1 MKFAIID
8 ISSSSIS
15 LLAAEGEK
23 TFDILFRE
31 RENVSI
37 LHYMEGKNLS
47 ERGVEKIAEN
57 LGKMKEIC
65 RKAGIDKCYV
75 ISTASMRNFENF
87 EWVIE
92 ELYKRVAVRVNL
104 LDGQEEAYC
113 DLVSNERYR
122 ALDRAVLADI
132 GGGSIELCDLTKDN
146 PDSLVY
152 LDFGPIQINHRF
164 VANIHPTEGEAK
176 DIKKY
181 VRKKLEKS
189 GLPGGGALSTAVLV
203 GATNQAIYDVY
214 CDYYDEERAA
224 GEKRIEYDRLK
235 KLCKHLVRS
244 SDRSMLVLKNAPE
257 KIYTLTTATVILRA
271 MLKYFGVSNVVV
283 SEFGVKEGYLSLV
296 TDGRWKGVETDLDE
310 VPEGVSVPAPVE
322 EQPVAEKKAGKG
334 RKAAKAA
341 KAEKAEEKPAAKRR
355 GRPKKAVAEEKPA
368 EVAEE
373 VKAEEKPAAKRR
385 GRPKKAVAEEKPAE
399 VAEEVKAEE
408 KPAAKRRGR
417 PKKAVA
423 DEKPAEVVTEV
434 KAEEKPAAKR
444 RGRPKKAV
452 AEEKPAE
459 VAEEVKAE
467 EKPAAKR
474 RGRPKKAVAEEKPAE
489 VVTEVKAEEKPAAK
503 RRGRPKKAVAEE
515 KPAEVAEE
523 VKAEEKP
530 VVKRRGR
537 PKKAVAEEKPAEV
550 AVEVKATEPE
560 ATETAPAEIVTEVKA
575 EEKPAAR
582 PARRRRARTVK
593 AAETEEEVKPAR
605 RTRRKAEKPADKDP
619 AEAKPVR
626 RTRRKVEKPA
636 DKELAEVKPVRR
648 TRRKAAKPAAPEMP
662 EIPEG
667 ATPEDIA
674 EIIRTAAAEAGVPV
688 EITFEES
695 VSETAEAPASDA
707 PAETVGTP
715 EAAEAAEVT
724 ERVESVQAE
733 PARAAEETAP
743 AAEAGKEENGD
754 QRV

>member
-271 MLKYFGVSNVVV
+271 LLKYFGVSNVVV

-310 VPEGVSVPAPVE
+310 VPEDVSVPAPVE

-373 VKAEEKPAAKRR
+373 VKAEEKPAA
-385 GRPKKAVAEEKPAE
+385 
-399 VAEEVKAEE
+399 
-408 KPAAKRRGR
+408 
-417 PKKAVA
+417 
-423 DEKPAEVVTEV
+423 
-434 KAEEKPAAKR
+434 
-444 RGRPKKAV
+444 
-452 AEEKPAE
+452 
-459 VAEEVKAE
+459 
-467 EKPAAKR
+467 
-474 RGRPKKAVAEEKPAE
+474 
-489 VVTEVKAEEKPAAK
+489 
-503 RRGRPKKAVAEE
+503 
-515 KPAEVAEE
+515 
-523 VKAEEKP
+523 
-530 VVKRRGR
+530 KRRGR

-626 RTRRKVEKPA
+626 RTRRKAEKPA

-724 ERVESVQAE
+724 ERAESVQAE
-733 PARAAEETAP
+733 PAPAAEETAP

>member
-334 RKAAKAA
+334 RKAAKA
-341 KAEKAEEKPAAKRR
+341 E
-355 GRPKKAVAEEKPA
+355 
-368 EVAEE
+368 
-373 VKAEEKPAAKRR
+373 
-385 GRPKKAVAEEKPAE
+385 
-399 VAEEVKAEE
+399 
-408 KPAAKRRGR
+408 
-417 PKKAVA
+417 
-423 DEKPAEVVTEV
+423 

-489 VVTEVKAEEKPAAK
+489 VVT
-503 RRGRPKKAVAEE
+503 
-515 KPAEVAEE
+515 E

-605 RTRRKAEKPADKDP
+605 RTRRKAEKPADNDP

-626 RTRRKVEKPA
+626 RTRRKVEKSA

-724 ERVESVQAE
+724 ERAESVQAE

-754 QRV
+754 QGV

>member
-57 LGKMKEIC
+57 LEKMKEIC
-65 RKAGIDKCYV
+65 RKAGIEKCYV

-489 VVTEVKAEEKPAAK
+489 VVE
-503 RRGRPKKAVAEE
+503 
-515 KPAEVAEE
+515 
-523 VKAEEKP
+523 
-530 VVKRRGR
+530 
-537 PKKAVAEEKPAEV
+537 
-550 AVEVKATEPE
+550 EVKATEPE

-626 RTRRKVEKPA
+626 RTRRKVEKSA

-715 EAAEAAEVT
+715 EAAEVT
-724 ERVESVQAE
+724 ERAESVQAE

-754 QRV
+754 QGV

>member
-368 EVAEE
+368 EV
-373 VKAEEKPAAKRR
+373 
-385 GRPKKAVAEEKPAE
+385 
-399 VAEEVKAEE
+399 
-408 KPAAKRRGR
+408 
-417 PKKAVA
+417 
-423 DEKPAEVVTEV
+423 VTEV

-459 VAEEVKAE
+459 VARGSRRRSQSGGKARCQAPRTSQE
-467 EKPAAKR
+467 SRCGREARGSRSGSQGNRTGSDGNGARRNRDGSQSGRKAGGKTGAAQKGAHRQGCGDRR
-474 RGRPKKAVAEEKPAE
+474 RGKTRTPHPPQGGKARGQRP
-489 VVTEVKAEEKPAAK
+489 
-503 RRGRPKKAVAEE
+503 RGGE
-515 KPAEVAEE
+515 
-523 VKAEEKP
+523 
-530 VVKRRGR
+530 
-537 PKKAVAEEKPAEV
+537 
-550 AVEVKATEPE
+550 
-560 ATETAPAEIVTEVKA
+560 
-575 EEKPAAR
+575 AR
-582 PARRRRARTVK
+582 P
-593 AAETEEEVKPAR
+593 PH
-605 RTRRKAEKPADKDP
+605 PP
-619 AEAKPVR
+619 QG
-626 RTRRKVEKPA
+626 RKV
-636 DKELAEVKPVRR
+636 R
-648 TRRKAAKPAAPEMP
+648 
-662 EIPEG
+662 G
-667 ATPEDIA
+667 
-674 EIIRTAAAEAGVPV
+674 
-688 EITFEES
+688 
-695 VSETAEAPASDA
+695 
-707 PAETVGTP
+707 
-715 EAAEAAEVT
+715 
-724 ERVESVQAE
+724 
-733 PARAAEETAP
+733 
-743 AAEAGKEENGD
+743 
-754 QRV
+754 

>member
-368 EVAEE
+368 EV
-373 VKAEEKPAAKRR
+373 
-385 GRPKKAVAEEKPAE
+385 
-399 VAEEVKAEE
+399 
-408 KPAAKRRGR
+408 
-417 PKKAVA
+417 
-423 DEKPAEVVTEV
+423 VTEV
-434 KAEEKPAAKR
+434 KAEEKPAA
-444 RGRPKKAV
+444 
-452 AEEKPAE
+452 
-459 VAEEVKAE
+459 
-467 EKPAAKR
+467 
-474 RGRPKKAVAEEKPAE
+474 
-489 VVTEVKAEEKPAAK
+489 
-503 RRGRPKKAVAEE
+503 
-515 KPAEVAEE
+515 
-523 VKAEEKP
+523 
-530 VVKRRGR
+530 KRRGR

-605 RTRRKAEKPADKDP
+605 RTRRKAEKTADKEP
-619 AEAKPVR
+619 AEAN
-626 RTRRKVEKPA
+626 
-636 DKELAEVKPVRR
+636 PVRR

-724 ERVESVQAE
+724 ERAESVQAE
-733 PARAAEETAP
+733 PARDAEETAP

-754 QRV
+754 QGV

>member
-423 DEKPAEVVTEV
+423 
-434 KAEEKPAAKR
+434 
-444 RGRPKKAV
+444 
-452 AEEKPAE
+452 
-459 VAEEVKAE
+459 
-467 EKPAAKR
+467 
-474 RGRPKKAVAEEKPAE
+474 EEKPAE

>member
-334 RKAAKAA
+334 RKAAC
-341 KAEKAEEKPAAKRR
+341 
-355 GRPKKAVAEEKPA
+355 
-368 EVAEE
+368 
-373 VKAEEKPAAKRR
+373 
-385 GRPKKAVAEEKPAE
+385 
-399 VAEEVKAEE
+399 
-408 KPAAKRRGR
+408 
-417 PKKAVA
+417 
-423 DEKPAEVVTEV
+423 
-434 KAEEKPAAKR
+434 
-444 RGRPKKAV
+444 
-452 AEEKPAE
+452 
-459 VAEEVKAE
+459 
-467 EKPAAKR
+467 
-474 RGRPKKAVAEEKPAE
+474 
-489 VVTEVKAEEKPAAK
+489 
-503 RRGRPKKAVAEE
+503 
-515 KPAEVAEE
+515 
-523 VKAEEKP
+523 
-530 VVKRRGR
+530 
-537 PKKAVAEEKPAEV
+537 
-550 AVEVKATEPE
+550 
-560 ATETAPAEIVTEVKA
+560 
-575 EEKPAAR
+575 
-582 PARRRRARTVK
+582 
-593 AAETEEEVKPAR
+593 
-605 RTRRKAEKPADKDP
+605 
-619 AEAKPVR
+619 
-626 RTRRKVEKPA
+626 
-636 DKELAEVKPVRR
+636 
-648 TRRKAAKPAAPEMP
+648 
-662 EIPEG
+662 
-667 ATPEDIA
+667 
-674 EIIRTAAAEAGVPV
+674 
-688 EITFEES
+688 
-695 VSETAEAPASDA
+695 
-707 PAETVGTP
+707 
-715 EAAEAAEVT
+715 
-724 ERVESVQAE
+724 
-733 PARAAEETAP
+733 
-743 AAEAGKEENGD
+743 
-754 QRV
+754 

>member
-57 LGKMKEIC
+57 LEKMKEIC
-65 RKAGIDKCYV
+65 RKAGIEKCYV

-322 EQPVAEKKAGKG
+322 EQPVAEKKAKKG
-334 RKAAKAA
+334 RKAA

-385 GRPKKAVAEEKPAE
+385 GRPKK
-399 VAEEVKAEE
+399 
-408 KPAAKRRGR
+408 
-417 PKKAVA
+417 
-423 DEKPAEVVTEV
+423 D
-434 KAEEKPAAKR
+434 
-444 RGRPKKAV
+444 
-452 AEEKPAE
+452 
-459 VAEEVKAE
+459 
-467 EKPAAKR
+467 
-474 RGRPKKAVAEEKPAE
+474 VAEEKPAE
-489 VVTEVKAEEKPAAK
+489 VVE
-503 RRGRPKKAVAEE
+503 
-515 KPAEVAEE
+515 
-523 VKAEEKP
+523 
-530 VVKRRGR
+530 
-537 PKKAVAEEKPAEV
+537 
-550 AVEVKATEPE
+550 EVKATEPE

-626 RTRRKVEKPA
+626 RTRRKVEKSA

-715 EAAEAAEVT
+715 EAAEVT
-724 ERVESVQAE
+724 ERAESVQAE

-754 QRV
+754 QGV

>member
-373 VKAEEKPAAKRR
+373 VKAEEKP
-385 GRPKKAVAEEKPAE
+385 
-399 VAEEVKAEE
+399 
-408 KPAAKRRGR
+408 
-417 PKKAVA
+417 
-423 DEKPAEVVTEV
+423 
-434 KAEEKPAAKR
+434 
-444 RGRPKKAV
+444 
-452 AEEKPAE
+452 
-459 VAEEVKAE
+459 
-467 EKPAAKR
+467 
-474 RGRPKKAVAEEKPAE
+474 
-489 VVTEVKAEEKPAAK
+489 
-503 RRGRPKKAVAEE
+503 
-515 KPAEVAEE
+515 
-523 VKAEEKP
+523 

>member
-368 EVAEE
+368 EV
-373 VKAEEKPAAKRR
+373 
-385 GRPKKAVAEEKPAE
+385 
-399 VAEEVKAEE
+399 
-408 KPAAKRRGR
+408 
-417 PKKAVA
+417 
-423 DEKPAEVVTEV
+423 VTEV

-489 VVTEVKAEEKPAAK
+489 VV
-503 RRGRPKKAVAEE
+503 
-515 KPAEVAEE
+515 EE

-626 RTRRKVEKPA
+626 RTRRKVEKSA

-724 ERVESVQAE
+724 ERAESVQAE

-754 QRV
+754 QGV

>member
-57 LGKMKEIC
+57 LEKMKEIC
-65 RKAGIDKCYV
+65 RKAGIEKCYV

-322 EQPVAEKKAGKG
+322 EQPVAEKKAKKG
-334 RKAAKAA
+334 RKAA

-368 EVAEE
+368 EVVE
-373 VKAEEKPAAKRR
+373 
-385 GRPKKAVAEEKPAE
+385 
-399 VAEEVKAEE
+399 
-408 KPAAKRRGR
+408 
-417 PKKAVA
+417 
-423 DEKPAEVVTEV
+423 
-434 KAEEKPAAKR
+434 
-444 RGRPKKAV
+444 
-452 AEEKPAE
+452 
-459 VAEEVKAE
+459 
-467 EKPAAKR
+467 
-474 RGRPKKAVAEEKPAE
+474 
-489 VVTEVKAEEKPAAK
+489 
-503 RRGRPKKAVAEE
+503 
-515 KPAEVAEE
+515 
-523 VKAEEKP
+523 
-530 VVKRRGR
+530 
-537 PKKAVAEEKPAEV
+537 
-550 AVEVKATEPE
+550 EVKATEPE

-626 RTRRKVEKPA
+626 RTRRKVEKSA

-715 EAAEAAEVT
+715 EAAEVT
-724 ERVESVQAE
+724 ERAESVQAE

-754 QRV
+754 QGV

>member
-57 LGKMKEIC
+57 LEKMKEIC

-334 RKAAKAA
+334 RKAAKA
-341 KAEKAEEKPAAKRR
+341 E
-355 GRPKKAVAEEKPA
+355 
-368 EVAEE
+368 
-373 VKAEEKPAAKRR
+373 
-385 GRPKKAVAEEKPAE
+385 
-399 VAEEVKAEE
+399 
-408 KPAAKRRGR
+408 
-417 PKKAVA
+417 
-423 DEKPAEVVTEV
+423 
-434 KAEEKPAAKR
+434 
-444 RGRPKKAV
+444 
-452 AEEKPAE
+452 
-459 VAEEVKAE
+459 KAE

-530 VVKRRGR
+530 AAKRRGR

-605 RTRRKAEKPADKDP
+605 RTRRKAEKTADKDPAEAKPARRTRRKVEKPADKDP

-626 RTRRKVEKPA
+626 RTRRKVEKSA

-724 ERVESVQAE
+724 ERAESVQAE

>member
-57 LGKMKEIC
+57 LEKMKEIC

-322 EQPVAEKKAGKG
+322 EQLVAEKKAGKG
-334 RKAAKAA
+334 RKAAKA
-341 KAEKAEEKPAAKRR
+341 EKAEEKPVAKRR

-408 KPAAKRRGR
+408 KPAA
-417 PKKAVA
+417 
-423 DEKPAEVVTEV
+423 
-434 KAEEKPAAKR
+434 
-444 RGRPKKAV
+444 
-452 AEEKPAE
+452 
-459 VAEEVKAE
+459 
-467 EKPAAKR
+467 
-474 RGRPKKAVAEEKPAE
+474 
-489 VVTEVKAEEKPAAK
+489 
-503 RRGRPKKAVAEE
+503 
-515 KPAEVAEE
+515 
-523 VKAEEKP
+523 
-530 VVKRRGR
+530 KRRGR

-626 RTRRKVEKPA
+626 RTRRKVEKSA

-724 ERVESVQAE
+724 ERAESVQAE

-754 QRV
+754 QGV

>member
-57 LGKMKEIC
+57 LEKMKEIC
-65 RKAGIDKCYV
+65 RKAGIEKCYV

-322 EQPVAEKKAGKG
+322 EQPVAEKKAKKG
-334 RKAAKAA
+334 RKAA

-373 VKAEEKPAAKRR
+373 VKAEEKPVVKRR
-385 GRPKKAVAEEKPAE
+385 GRPKKAVAE
-399 VAEEVKAEE
+399 
-408 KPAAKRRGR
+408 
-417 PKKAVA
+417 
-423 DEKPAEVVTEV
+423 EKPAEVVTEV

-489 VVTEVKAEEKPAAK
+489 VVE
-503 RRGRPKKAVAEE
+503 
-515 KPAEVAEE
+515 
-523 VKAEEKP
+523 
-530 VVKRRGR
+530 
-537 PKKAVAEEKPAEV
+537 
-550 AVEVKATEPE
+550 EVKATEPE

-626 RTRRKVEKPA
+626 RTRRKVEKSA

-715 EAAEAAEVT
+715 EAAEVT
-724 ERVESVQAE
+724 ERAESVQAE

-754 QRV
+754 QGV

>member
-373 VKAEEKPAAKRR
+373 VKAE
-385 GRPKKAVAEEKPAE
+385 G
-399 VAEEVKAEE
+399 
-408 KPAAKRRGR
+408 
-417 PKKAVA
+417 
-423 DEKPAEVVTEV
+423 
-434 KAEEKPAAKR
+434 KPAAKR

-515 KPAEVAEE
+515 KPAEVA
-523 VKAEEKP
+523 
-530 VVKRRGR
+530 
-537 PKKAVAEEKPAEV
+537 
-550 AVEVKATEPE
+550 VEVKATEPE

-605 RTRRKAEKPADKDP
+605 RTRRKAEKTADKEP
-619 AEAKPVR
+619 AEA
-626 RTRRKVEKPA
+626 
-636 DKELAEVKPVRR
+636 KPVRR

-724 ERVESVQAE
+724 ERAESVQAE
-733 PARAAEETAP
+733 PARDAEETAP

-754 QRV
+754 QGV

>member
-57 LGKMKEIC
+57 LEKMKEIC

-334 RKAAKAA
+334 RKAAKA
-341 KAEKAEEKPAAKRR
+341 EKAEEKPAAKRR

-373 VKAEEKPAAKRR
+373 VKAEEKPAA
-385 GRPKKAVAEEKPAE
+385 
-399 VAEEVKAEE
+399 
-408 KPAAKRRGR
+408 
-417 PKKAVA
+417 
-423 DEKPAEVVTEV
+423 
-434 KAEEKPAAKR
+434 
-444 RGRPKKAV
+444 
-452 AEEKPAE
+452 
-459 VAEEVKAE
+459 
-467 EKPAAKR
+467 
-474 RGRPKKAVAEEKPAE
+474 
-489 VVTEVKAEEKPAAK
+489 
-503 RRGRPKKAVAEE
+503 
-515 KPAEVAEE
+515 
-523 VKAEEKP
+523 
-530 VVKRRGR
+530 KRRGR

-605 RTRRKAEKPADKDP
+605 RTRRKAEKTADKDP
-619 AEAKPVR
+619 AEAKPAR

-636 DKELAEVKPVRR
+636 DKDPAEVKPVRR

-724 ERVESVQAE
+724 ERAESVQAE

>member
-57 LGKMKEIC
+57 LEKMKEIC

-334 RKAAKAA
+334 RKAAK
-341 KAEKAEEKPAAKRR
+341 RR

-373 VKAEEKPAAKRR
+373 VKAEEKP
-385 GRPKKAVAEEKPAE
+385 V
-399 VAEEVKAEE
+399 
-408 KPAAKRRGR
+408 
-417 PKKAVA
+417 
-423 DEKPAEVVTEV
+423 
-434 KAEEKPAAKR
+434 
-444 RGRPKKAV
+444 
-452 AEEKPAE
+452 
-459 VAEEVKAE
+459 
-467 EKPAAKR
+467 
-474 RGRPKKAVAEEKPAE
+474 
-489 VVTEVKAEEKPAAK
+489 AK

-550 AVEVKATEPE
+550 AEEVKATEPE

-626 RTRRKVEKPA
+626 RTRRKAEKPA

-724 ERVESVQAE
+724 ERAESVQAE

-754 QRV
+754 QGV

>member
-57 LGKMKEIC
+57 LEKMKEIC
-65 RKAGIDKCYV
+65 RKAGIEKCYV

-322 EQPVAEKKAGKG
+322 EQPVAEKKAKKG
-334 RKAAKAA
+334 RKAA

-355 GRPKKAVAEEKPA
+355 GRPKKAVAEEKSA

-373 VKAEEKPAAKRR
+373 VKAEEKP
-385 GRPKKAVAEEKPAE
+385 
-399 VAEEVKAEE
+399 
-408 KPAAKRRGR
+408 
-417 PKKAVA
+417 
-423 DEKPAEVVTEV
+423 VV
-434 KAEEKPAAKR
+434 
-444 RGRPKKAV
+444 
-452 AEEKPAE
+452 
-459 VAEEVKAE
+459 
-467 EKPAAKR
+467 KR

-489 VVTEVKAEEKPAAK
+489 VVTEVKAEEKPAA
-503 RRGRPKKAVAEE
+503 
-515 KPAEVAEE
+515 
-523 VKAEEKP
+523 
-530 VVKRRGR
+530 KRRGR

-626 RTRRKVEKPA
+626 RTRRKVEKSA

-715 EAAEAAEVT
+715 EAAEVT
-724 ERVESVQAE
+724 ERAESVQAE

-754 QRV
+754 QGV

>member
-399 VAEEVKAEE
+399 VVE
-408 KPAAKRRGR
+408 
-417 PKKAVA
+417 
-423 DEKPAEVVTEV
+423 
-434 KAEEKPAAKR
+434 
-444 RGRPKKAV
+444 
-452 AEEKPAE
+452 
-459 VAEEVKAE
+459 
-467 EKPAAKR
+467 
-474 RGRPKKAVAEEKPAE
+474 
-489 VVTEVKAEEKPAAK
+489 
-503 RRGRPKKAVAEE
+503 
-515 KPAEVAEE
+515 
-523 VKAEEKP
+523 
-530 VVKRRGR
+530 
-537 PKKAVAEEKPAEV
+537 
-550 AVEVKATEPE
+550 EVKATEPE

>member
-57 LGKMKEIC
+57 LEKMKEIC

-334 RKAAKAA
+334 RKAAKA
-341 KAEKAEEKPAAKRR
+341 E
-355 GRPKKAVAEEKPA
+355 
-368 EVAEE
+368 
-373 VKAEEKPAAKRR
+373 
-385 GRPKKAVAEEKPAE
+385 
-399 VAEEVKAEE
+399 
-408 KPAAKRRGR
+408 
-417 PKKAVA
+417 
-423 DEKPAEVVTEV
+423 
-434 KAEEKPAAKR
+434 
-444 RGRPKKAV
+444 
-452 AEEKPAE
+452 
-459 VAEEVKAE
+459 KAE

-530 VVKRRGR
+530 AAKRRGR

-605 RTRRKAEKPADKDP
+605 RTRRKAEKTADKDP
-619 AEAKPVR
+619 AEAKPAR

-636 DKELAEVKPVRR
+636 DKDPAEVKPVRR

-724 ERVESVQAE
+724 ERAESVQAE

>member
-57 LGKMKEIC
+57 LEKMKEIC

-334 RKAAKAA
+334 RKAAKA
-341 KAEKAEEKPAAKRR
+341 EKAEEKPAA
-355 GRPKKAVAEEKPA
+355 
-368 EVAEE
+368 
-373 VKAEEKPAAKRR
+373 
-385 GRPKKAVAEEKPAE
+385 
-399 VAEEVKAEE
+399 
-408 KPAAKRRGR
+408 
-417 PKKAVA
+417 
-423 DEKPAEVVTEV
+423 
-434 KAEEKPAAKR
+434 
-444 RGRPKKAV
+444 
-452 AEEKPAE
+452 
-459 VAEEVKAE
+459 
-467 EKPAAKR
+467 
-474 RGRPKKAVAEEKPAE
+474 
-489 VVTEVKAEEKPAAK
+489 
-503 RRGRPKKAVAEE
+503 
-515 KPAEVAEE
+515 
-523 VKAEEKP
+523 
-530 VVKRRGR
+530 KRRGR

-626 RTRRKVEKPA
+626 RTRRKVEKSA

-724 ERVESVQAE
+724 ERAESVQAE

-754 QRV
+754 QGV

>member
-57 LGKMKEIC
+57 LEKMKEIC

-368 EVAEE
+368 EV
-373 VKAEEKPAAKRR
+373 
-385 GRPKKAVAEEKPAE
+385 
-399 VAEEVKAEE
+399 
-408 KPAAKRRGR
+408 
-417 PKKAVA
+417 
-423 DEKPAEVVTEV
+423 VTEV

-444 RGRPKKAV
+444 RGRPKKAG
-452 AEEKPAE
+452 AEEIPAE
-459 VAEEVKAE
+459 VAEV
-467 EKPAAKR
+467 
-474 RGRPKKAVAEEKPAE
+474 
-489 VVTEVKAEEKPAAK
+489 
-503 RRGRPKKAVAEE
+503 
-515 KPAEVAEE
+515 

-550 AVEVKATEPE
+550 VEEVKATEPE

-715 EAAEAAEVT
+715 EAAEVT
-724 ERVESVQAE
+724 ERAESVQAE

-754 QRV
+754 QGV

>member
-368 EVAEE
+368 EV
-373 VKAEEKPAAKRR
+373 
-385 GRPKKAVAEEKPAE
+385 
-399 VAEEVKAEE
+399 
-408 KPAAKRRGR
+408 
-417 PKKAVA
+417 
-423 DEKPAEVVTEV
+423 VTEV
-434 KAEEKPAAKR
+434 KAEEKPAA
-444 RGRPKKAV
+444 
-452 AEEKPAE
+452 
-459 VAEEVKAE
+459 
-467 EKPAAKR
+467 
-474 RGRPKKAVAEEKPAE
+474 
-489 VVTEVKAEEKPAAK
+489 
-503 RRGRPKKAVAEE
+503 
-515 KPAEVAEE
+515 
-523 VKAEEKP
+523 
-530 VVKRRGR
+530 KRRGR

-605 RTRRKAEKPADKDP
+605 RTRRKAEKTADKEP
-619 AEAKPVR
+619 AEA
-626 RTRRKVEKPA
+626 
-636 DKELAEVKPVRR
+636 KPVRR

-724 ERVESVQAE
+724 ERAESVQAE
-733 PARAAEETAP
+733 PARDAEETAP

-754 QRV
+754 QGV

>member
-57 LGKMKEIC
+57 LEKMKEIC

-334 RKAAKAA
+334 RKAAKA
-341 KAEKAEEKPAAKRR
+341 E
-355 GRPKKAVAEEKPA
+355 
-368 EVAEE
+368 
-373 VKAEEKPAAKRR
+373 
-385 GRPKKAVAEEKPAE
+385 
-399 VAEEVKAEE
+399 
-408 KPAAKRRGR
+408 
-417 PKKAVA
+417 
-423 DEKPAEVVTEV
+423 
-434 KAEEKPAAKR
+434 
-444 RGRPKKAV
+444 
-452 AEEKPAE
+452 
-459 VAEEVKAE
+459 KAE

-489 VVTEVKAEEKPAAK
+489 VVTEVKAEEKPAA
-503 RRGRPKKAVAEE
+503 
-515 KPAEVAEE
+515 
-523 VKAEEKP
+523 
-530 VVKRRGR
+530 KRRGR

-605 RTRRKAEKPADKDP
+605 RTRRKAEKTADKDP
-619 AEAKPVR
+619 AEAKPAR

-636 DKELAEVKPVRR
+636 DKDPAEVKPVRR

-724 ERVESVQAE
+724 ERAESVQAE

>member
-57 LGKMKEIC
+57 LEKMKEIC

-334 RKAAKAA
+334 RKAAKA
-341 KAEKAEEKPAAKRR
+341 E
-355 GRPKKAVAEEKPA
+355 
-368 EVAEE
+368 
-373 VKAEEKPAAKRR
+373 
-385 GRPKKAVAEEKPAE
+385 
-399 VAEEVKAEE
+399 
-408 KPAAKRRGR
+408 
-417 PKKAVA
+417 
-423 DEKPAEVVTEV
+423 

-515 KPAEVAEE
+515 KPAEVA
-523 VKAEEKP
+523 
-530 VVKRRGR
+530 
-537 PKKAVAEEKPAEV
+537 
-550 AVEVKATEPE
+550 VEVKATEPE

-605 RTRRKAEKPADKDP
+605 RTRRKAEKTADKDP
-619 AEAKPVR
+619 AEAKPAR

-636 DKELAEVKPVRR
+636 DKDPAEVKPVRR

-724 ERVESVQAE
+724 ERAESVQAE

>member
-296 TDGRWKGVETDLDE
+296 TNGRWKGVETDLDE

-334 RKAAKAA
+334 RKAA

-399 VAEEVKAEE
+399 VVE
-408 KPAAKRRGR
+408 
-417 PKKAVA
+417 
-423 DEKPAEVVTEV
+423 
-434 KAEEKPAAKR
+434 
-444 RGRPKKAV
+444 
-452 AEEKPAE
+452 
-459 VAEEVKAE
+459 
-467 EKPAAKR
+467 
-474 RGRPKKAVAEEKPAE
+474 
-489 VVTEVKAEEKPAAK
+489 
-503 RRGRPKKAVAEE
+503 
-515 KPAEVAEE
+515 
-523 VKAEEKP
+523 
-530 VVKRRGR
+530 
-537 PKKAVAEEKPAEV
+537 
-550 AVEVKATEPE
+550 EVKATEPE

-626 RTRRKVEKPA
+626 RTRRKVEKSA

-724 ERVESVQAE
+724 ERAESVQAE

>member
-57 LGKMKEIC
+57 LEKMKEIC

-334 RKAAKAA
+334 RKAAKA
-341 KAEKAEEKPAAKRR
+341 E
-355 GRPKKAVAEEKPA
+355 
-368 EVAEE
+368 
-373 VKAEEKPAAKRR
+373 
-385 GRPKKAVAEEKPAE
+385 
-399 VAEEVKAEE
+399 KAEE

-459 VAEEVKAE
+459 VV
-467 EKPAAKR
+467 
-474 RGRPKKAVAEEKPAE
+474 
-489 VVTEVKAEEKPAAK
+489 
-503 RRGRPKKAVAEE
+503 
-515 KPAEVAEE
+515 EE

-537 PKKAVAEEKPAEV
+537 PKKAVADEKPAEV
-550 AVEVKATEPE
+550 VEEVKATEPE

-626 RTRRKVEKPA
+626 RTRRKAEKPA

-724 ERVESVQAE
+724 ERAESVQAE
-733 PARAAEETAP
+733 PAPAAEETAP

-754 QRV
+754 QGV

>member
-57 LGKMKEIC
+57 LEKMKEIC

-373 VKAEEKPAAKRR
+373 VKAEEKP
-385 GRPKKAVAEEKPAE
+385 
-399 VAEEVKAEE
+399 
-408 KPAAKRRGR
+408 
-417 PKKAVA
+417 
-423 DEKPAEVVTEV
+423 
-434 KAEEKPAAKR
+434 
-444 RGRPKKAV
+444 
-452 AEEKPAE
+452 
-459 VAEEVKAE
+459 
-467 EKPAAKR
+467 
-474 RGRPKKAVAEEKPAE
+474 
-489 VVTEVKAEEKPAAK
+489 
-503 RRGRPKKAVAEE
+503 
-515 KPAEVAEE
+515 
-523 VKAEEKP
+523 

-550 AVEVKATEPE
+550 AEEVKATEPE

-605 RTRRKAEKPADKDP
+605 RTRRKA
-619 AEAKPVR
+619 
-626 RTRRKVEKPA
+626 EKPA

-724 ERVESVQAE
+724 ERAESVQAE

>member
-399 VAEEVKAEE
+399 VA
-408 KPAAKRRGR
+408 
-417 PKKAVA
+417 
-423 DEKPAEVVTEV
+423 
-434 KAEEKPAAKR
+434 
-444 RGRPKKAV
+444 
-452 AEEKPAE
+452 
-459 VAEEVKAE
+459 
-467 EKPAAKR
+467 
-474 RGRPKKAVAEEKPAE
+474 
-489 VVTEVKAEEKPAAK
+489 
-503 RRGRPKKAVAEE
+503 
-515 KPAEVAEE
+515 
-523 VKAEEKP
+523 
-530 VVKRRGR
+530 
-537 PKKAVAEEKPAEV
+537 
-550 AVEVKATEPE
+550 VEVKATEPE

>member
-57 LGKMKEIC
+57 LEKMKEIC

-176 DIKKY
+176 DIRKY

-355 GRPKKAVAEEKPA
+355 GRPKKVVAEEKPA
-368 EVAEE
+368 EVVTE
-373 VKAEEKPAAKRR
+373 VKAEEKPVVKRR

-399 VAEEVKAEE
+399 VAE
-408 KPAAKRRGR
+408 
-417 PKKAVA
+417 
-423 DEKPAEVVTEV
+423 EV

-530 VVKRRGR
+530 AAKRRGR

-550 AVEVKATEPE
+550 VEEVKATEPE

-626 RTRRKVEKPA
+626 RTRRKVEKSA

-674 EIIRTAAAEAGVPV
+674 EIIRTAASEAGVPV

-715 EAAEAAEVT
+715 EAAEVT
-724 ERVESVQAE
+724 ERAESVQAE

-754 QRV
+754 QGV

>member
-373 VKAEEKPAAKRR
+373 VKAEEKP
-385 GRPKKAVAEEKPAE
+385 
-399 VAEEVKAEE
+399 
-408 KPAAKRRGR
+408 
-417 PKKAVA
+417 
-423 DEKPAEVVTEV
+423 
-434 KAEEKPAAKR
+434 
-444 RGRPKKAV
+444 
-452 AEEKPAE
+452 
-459 VAEEVKAE
+459 
-467 EKPAAKR
+467 
-474 RGRPKKAVAEEKPAE
+474 
-489 VVTEVKAEEKPAAK
+489 
-503 RRGRPKKAVAEE
+503 
-515 KPAEVAEE
+515 
-523 VKAEEKP
+523 

-550 AVEVKATEPE
+550 VEEVKATEPE

-626 RTRRKVEKPA
+626 RTRRKAEKPA

-715 EAAEAAEVT
+715 EAAEASEVT
-724 ERVESVQAE
+724 ERAESVQAE

>member
-57 LGKMKEIC
+57 LEKMKEIC
-65 RKAGIDKCYV
+65 RKAGIEKCYV

-322 EQPVAEKKAGKG
+322 EQPVAEKKAKKG
-334 RKAAKAA
+334 RKAA

-355 GRPKKAVAEEKPA
+355 GRPKKAVAEEKSA

-408 KPAAKRRGR
+408 KH
-417 PKKAVA
+417 
-423 DEKPAEVVTEV
+423 
-434 KAEEKPAAKR
+434 
-444 RGRPKKAV
+444 
-452 AEEKPAE
+452 
-459 VAEEVKAE
+459 
-467 EKPAAKR
+467 AAKR

-515 KPAEVAEE
+515 KPAEVVE
-523 VKAEEKP
+523 
-530 VVKRRGR
+530 
-537 PKKAVAEEKPAEV
+537 
-550 AVEVKATEPE
+550 EVKATEPE

-626 RTRRKVEKPA
+626 RTRRKVEKSA

-715 EAAEAAEVT
+715 EAAEVT
-724 ERVESVQAE
+724 ERAESVQAE

-754 QRV
+754 QGV

>member
-57 LGKMKEIC
+57 LEKMKEIC
-65 RKAGIDKCYV
+65 RKAGIEKCYV

-322 EQPVAEKKAGKG
+322 EQPVAEKKAKKG
-334 RKAAKAA
+334 RKAA

-355 GRPKKAVAEEKPA
+355 GRPKKAVAEEKSA

-373 VKAEEKPAAKRR
+373 VKAEEKPAAKRH
-385 GRPKKAVAEEKPAE
+385 
-399 VAEEVKAEE
+399 
-408 KPAAKRRGR
+408 
-417 PKKAVA
+417 
-423 DEKPAEVVTEV
+423 
-434 KAEEKPAAKR
+434 
-444 RGRPKKAV
+444 
-452 AEEKPAE
+452 
-459 VAEEVKAE
+459 
-467 EKPAAKR
+467 
-474 RGRPKKAVAEEKPAE
+474 GRPKKAVAEEKPAE
-489 VVTEVKAEEKPAAK
+489 VVE
-503 RRGRPKKAVAEE
+503 
-515 KPAEVAEE
+515 
-523 VKAEEKP
+523 
-530 VVKRRGR
+530 
-537 PKKAVAEEKPAEV
+537 
-550 AVEVKATEPE
+550 EVKATEPE

-626 RTRRKVEKPA
+626 RTRRKVEKSA

-715 EAAEAAEVT
+715 EAAEVT
-724 ERVESVQAE
+724 ERAESVQAE

-754 QRV
+754 QGV

>member
-322 EQPVAEKKAGKG
+322 EQPVAENKAGKG

-341 KAEKAEEKPAAKRR
+341 KAE
-355 GRPKKAVAEEKPA
+355 
-368 EVAEE
+368 
-373 VKAEEKPAAKRR
+373 
-385 GRPKKAVAEEKPAE
+385 
-399 VAEEVKAEE
+399 
-408 KPAAKRRGR
+408 
-417 PKKAVA
+417 
-423 DEKPAEVVTEV
+423 
-434 KAEEKPAAKR
+434 
-444 RGRPKKAV
+444 
-452 AEEKPAE
+452 
-459 VAEEVKAE
+459 KAE

-515 KPAEVAEE
+515 KPAEVVTE

-626 RTRRKVEKPA
+626 RTRRKVEKSA

-724 ERVESVQAE
+724 ERAESVQAE

-754 QRV
+754 QGV

>member
-310 VPEGVSVPAPVE
+310 VPEGVSVPAPAEV
-322 EQPVAEKKAGKG
+322 QPVAEKKSKKGK
-334 RKAAKAA
+334 KAA
-341 KAEKAEEKPAAKRR
+341 KAEKTEEKPAAKRR

-385 GRPKKAVAEEKPAE
+385 GRPKKAVAE
-399 VAEEVKAEE
+399 
-408 KPAAKRRGR
+408 
-417 PKKAVA
+417 
-423 DEKPAEVVTEV
+423 EKPAEVVTEV

-515 KPAEVAEE
+515 KPAEVVE
-523 VKAEEKP
+523 
-530 VVKRRGR
+530 
-537 PKKAVAEEKPAEV
+537 
-550 AVEVKATEPE
+550 EVKATEPE

-626 RTRRKVEKPA
+626 RTRRKAEKSA

-724 ERVESVQAE
+724 ERAESVQAE
-733 PARAAEETAP
+733 PAPAAEETAP